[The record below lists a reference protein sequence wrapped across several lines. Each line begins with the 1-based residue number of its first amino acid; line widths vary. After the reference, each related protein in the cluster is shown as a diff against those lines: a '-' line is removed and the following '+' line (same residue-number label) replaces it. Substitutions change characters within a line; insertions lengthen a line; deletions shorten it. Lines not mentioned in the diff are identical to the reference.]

1 MTVLAYLD
9 PGSGSL
15 IAATAAAGLA
25 GVSVAA
31 KSVWH
36 RRTSRFRKT
45 DATAVESPSEESS
58 TDDAPLEVAEAN
70 QSAGTS
76 SD

>member
-1 MTVLAYLD
+1 MEFVAYLD

-31 KSVWH
+31 KSIWH
-36 RRTSRFRKT
+36 RRTARFRKGDVREDVGASESEVDEPT
-45 DATAVESPSEESS
+45 HRTAA
-58 TDDAPLEVAEAN
+58 D
-70 QSAGTS
+70 
-76 SD
+76 

>member
-1 MTVLAYLD
+1 MAARRGEIMTVLAYLD

-36 RRTSRFRKT
+36 RRTSRFRKGGAT
-45 DATAVESPSEESS
+45 DAATEPTAEGSS
-58 TDDAPLEVAEAN
+58 SGATAD
-70 QSAGTS
+70 
-76 SD
+76 